1 MLEVSKEFAMES
13 TSTSQYSPPVDKLLT
28 YGEGKLSSPD
38 NWPNYLELGLGPE
51 HIPDLIRMATDKEL
65 NEADTDSLEVWAP
78 THAWRALGQIQA
90 QAAIE
95 PLLTLFETLKNDDWV
110 MSELPEVFG
119 MIGPAA
125 LPALAAYL
133 ADISHSESARI
144 SVTSCFEIIGKRWLE
159 ARTACVDIL
168 SKQLELFAENDPGL
182 NGFLILTLVELHAKE
197 AAPVIERAYAA
208 NRVET
213 ILMGVWEDVQVEL
226 GLKSPEEVQQKRS
239 ERLIETS
246 VPYTDHKMTD
256 PYISSKVSHES
267 KAVHKKTKSKM
278 AQQSRKKNRKR

>member
-1 MLEVSKEFAMES
+1 MES
-13 TSTSQYSPPVDKLLT
+13 VGSSSYPPPVDKLLT

-38 NWPNYLELGLGPE
+38 NWSNYLELGLGPE
-51 HIPDLIRMATDKEL
+51 HIPDLIRMATDEQL

-78 THAWRALGQIQA
+78 THAWRALGQLQA

-95 PLLTLFETLKNDDWV
+95 PLLTLFETLKDDDWV

-133 ADISHSESARI
+133 ADITHYDSARI
-144 SVTSCFEIIGKRWLE
+144 SATSCIEKIGKLWPE
-159 ARTACVDIL
+159 ARTECVEIL
-168 SKQLELFAENDPGL
+168 TEQLKLFAENDLDL
-182 NGFLILTLVELHAKE
+182 NGFLILTLVELQAKE

-208 NRVET
+208 NRVEL
-213 ILMGVWEDVQVEL
+213 IVMGDWEDVQVEL

-246 VPYTDHKMTD
+246 VPYKDHEMAVT
-256 PYISSKVSHES
+256 YISSRASHES